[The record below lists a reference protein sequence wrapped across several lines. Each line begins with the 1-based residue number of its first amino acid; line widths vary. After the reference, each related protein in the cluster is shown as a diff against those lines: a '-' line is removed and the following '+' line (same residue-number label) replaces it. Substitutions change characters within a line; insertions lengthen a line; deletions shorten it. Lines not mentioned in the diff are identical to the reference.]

1 MCLIALAIDAAP
13 DLSLVIAANRDE
25 FFARPAAAARWW
37 PEGPEDPGLLAGR
50 DLEAGGTWL
59 GITRRGRIAALTNY
73 RNPLRKPCLDN
84 ARSRGE
90 LVTGFLTGNEPAAAW
105 LDGLDGAAYRPFSI
119 LAGSA
124 KGLWWMSP
132 VVGEVA
138 RVPRG
143 AHALSNHLLDTPWP
157 KVNRIREGMARAL
170 DGPRDSLEGA
180 LLAALADRTTAPDG
194 ALPDT
199 GVGQVLE
206 RGLSPI
212 FVSLPGYGT
221 RCSTVITENADGR
234 VTFVERSFNTSGEVT
249 GEVREAFTI
258 TG

>member
-1 MCLIALAIDAAP
+1 MCLIALAVDPAQ

-25 FFARPAAAARWW
+25 FFPRPTEEARWW
-37 PEGPEDPGLLAGR
+37 PELPSLLAGR

-59 GITRRGRIAALTNY
+59 GITRGGRIAALTNY
-73 RNPLRKPCLDN
+73 RDPSRKLRSDH

-90 LVTGFLTGNEPAAAW
+90 LVTGFLAGDTPAEPW
-105 LDGLDGAAYRPFSI
+105 LARLDGATYRPFSL

-124 KGLWWMSP
+124 KGLWWTSP
-132 VVGEVA
+132 IVGEVS

-143 AHALSNHLLDTPWP
+143 VHALSNQLLDTPWP
-157 KVNRIREGMARAL
+157 KVVRIREAL
-170 DGPRDSLEGA
+170 AQTLVSPREDLEDA
-180 LLAALADRTTAPDG
+180 LLAALADRTPAPDD
-194 ALPDT
+194 AHPDT
-199 GVGQVLE
+199 GVDAVLE

-221 RCSTVITENADGR
+221 RCSTVITVTPDGR
-234 VTFVERSFNTSGEVT
+234 VAFVERSFDTLGEVT

-258 TG
+258 SG